1 MTYSKLKNLFEEQSL
16 LNYINGILS
25 WDMATYMPKK
35 SRSQR
40 IKQIK
45 KIYDYKKRIFDQIK
59 KNDLIKKAEN
69 SNLNGSDKLNLKL
82 MKDRFEYFDSIP
94 YEKIKKKA
102 ALAIECE
109 GVWREAKEK
118 SNFKLV
124 QKNLLDLVNQI
135 KEESEILSQKKNKKK
150 YDCLL
155 SNYDK
160 SFDTKHLIKI
170 YKRIEKIINNRL
182 Q

>member
-1 MTYSKLKNLFEEQSL
+1 MTYIQLKDLFEEQSI
-16 LNYINGILS
+16 LNNINGILS

-94 YEKIKKKA
+94 YEKIKKKSSFSNW
-102 ALAIECE
+102 
-109 GVWREAKEK
+109 VWGSLERSKR
-118 SNFKLV
+118 
-124 QKNLLDLVNQI
+124 
-135 KEESEILSQKKNKKK
+135 
-150 YDCLL
+150 
-155 SNYDK
+155 
-160 SFDTKHLIKI
+160 KI
-170 YKRIEKIINNRL
+170 
-182 Q
+182 